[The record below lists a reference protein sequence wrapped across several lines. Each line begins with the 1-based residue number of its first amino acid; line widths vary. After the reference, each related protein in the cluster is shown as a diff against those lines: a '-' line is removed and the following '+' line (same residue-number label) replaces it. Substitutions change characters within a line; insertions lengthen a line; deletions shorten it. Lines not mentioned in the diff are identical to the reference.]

1 MVLFSEEE
9 FEKARGKELLK
20 CSCSNCNKIHYLSK
34 TAINCLRRK
43 SRVHNREMYYSCSR
57 ECAAELSLKAR
68 GFEKVIAK
76 LVTCGNCHKEFYKLP
91 KDIKKTKNNFCS
103 QSCSAT
109 YHNTHKTKG
118 YRRSKLEFWLEGRLS
133 KLYPNLNILYC
144 NKNIINSE
152 LDIYIPSL
160 KLAFELNGIFHYEP
174 IFGIEK
180 LKQIKNNDNRKF
192 QACLEKGIELCI
204 IDTSNQSYFK
214 EKTSQKYLD
223 IITNVLN
230 LKLGKSATTRT

>member
-1 MVLFSEEE
+1 MELFSEKE
-9 FEKARGKELLK
+9 FEKASGKELLK
-20 CSCSNCNKIHYLSK
+20 CSCGNCNKIHFLSK
-34 TAINCLRRK
+34 TAINCLKRK
-43 SRVHNREMYYSCSR
+43 SRVNNREMYYSCSR
-57 ECAAELSLKAR
+57 KCAAELSLKAR
-68 GFEKVIAK
+68 GFDKVIPK
-76 LVTCGNCHKEFYKLP
+76 LVKCANCHKDFYKLP
-91 KDIKKTKNNFCS
+91 KEIKKTINNFCS
-103 QSCSAT
+103 HSCSAT
-109 YHNTHKTKG
+109 FNNTHKKHG
-118 YRRSKLEFWLEGRLS
+118 NRKSKLECWIEKQL
-133 KLYPNLNILYC
+133 KKIYPNIQFKFNS
-144 NKNIINSE
+144 KEEINSE

-223 IITNVLN
+223 IIKDIID
-230 LKLGKSATTRT
+230 LKLI